1 MLRNI
6 FALCVFNYKFKE
18 YIFRKTVIWTNGKD
32 KIMGGYLNFHVKILW
47 FLDLREAV

>member
-18 YIFRKTVIWTNGKD
+18 HIFRKTVIWTSGKD
-32 KIMGGYLNFHVKILW
+32 KIMVGYLNFPVKILR
-47 FLDLREAV
+47 FLDLREVV

>member
-6 FALCVFNYKFKE
+6 FALCVLDYKFKE
-18 YIFRKTVIWTNGKD
+18 YLFRKTVIWTSGKD
-32 KIMGGYLNFHVKILW
+32 KIMVGYLNFPVKILW